1 MIQNPSRPSNF
12 ESRFRLYIDES
23 GDHVFRATTEPS
35 HRFLCLL
42 GCWFS
47 NPDYLVFHD
56 ALEDFKKKFVH
67 HHPDRP
73 VILHREDIINAR
85 RAFKILQDEHVKE
98 EFDAALLSVI
108 AAAKFSVV
116 AVVIDKDAL
125 FKAFA
130 ESAAHPYHL
139 GLGFL
144 LQRYAGYLN
153 HISRV
158 GDVMAE
164 ARGGTEDR
172 RLKESYAYIYERG
185 AWQVFKAAEFQ
196 AALSSSQL
204 KLSSKG
210 ANIAGLQLA
219 DILAHPVKQWVLKQY
234 GVTKDPHAPFANQ
247 LMEIVIKK
255 FNRHLYEERIEGYG
269 YVLYPK
275 IK

>member
-1 MIQNPSRPSNF
+1 
-12 ESRFRLYIDES
+12 L
-23 GDHVFRATTEPS
+23 
-35 HRFLCLL
+35 
-42 GCWFS
+42 
-47 NPDYLVFHD
+47 NPDYLVFHG
-56 ALEDFKKKFVH
+56 ALEEFKRKYVH

-73 VILHREDIINAR
+73 VILHREEILNAR
-85 RAFKILQDEHVKE
+85 RAFKVLQDARIKE
-98 EFDAALLSVI
+98 AFDKALLDVI
-108 AAAKFSVV
+108 AAAKFRVV
-116 AVVIDKDAL
+116 AVVIDKEAL

-153 HISRV
+153 HINRV

-172 RLKESYAYIYERG
+172 LLKESYAYIYERG
-185 AWQVFKAAEFQ
+185 AWQVFKATEFQ

-219 DILAHPVKQWVLKQY
+219 DILAHPVKQWVLGQY
-234 GVTKDPHAPFANQ
+234 GLTKEPQPPFAIQ
-247 LMEIVIKK
+247 LMKIVIEK
-255 FNRHLYEERIEGYG
+255 FNRHLYEDRIEGHG